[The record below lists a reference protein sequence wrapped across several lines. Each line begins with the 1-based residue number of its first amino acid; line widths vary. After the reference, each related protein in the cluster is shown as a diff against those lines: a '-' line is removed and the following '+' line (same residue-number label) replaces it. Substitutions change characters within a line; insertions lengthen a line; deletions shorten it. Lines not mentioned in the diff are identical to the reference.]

1 VSHRN
6 APGAMSAIALIVKP
20 VSPSVGFI
28 SVFGADDGDGVGIS
42 FYSILIYS
50 FHFLIDS
57 FVVVL
62 ESVCL

>member
-28 SVFGADDGDGVGIS
+28 SVFGGDDSGIAI
-42 FYSILIYS
+42 FFIIL
-50 FHFLIDS
+50 
-57 FVVVL
+57 
-62 ESVCL
+62 